1 MSYNNL
7 AMYDYCLL
15 SNIAHFKLEYF
26 CNTKYDAQ
34 KLALK
39 MNMLYDYSDKS
50 GVSKLISYLKSQ
62 LKLLKII
69 QTEYPQIV
77 HFQWFKI
84 PYLDYYFLIKIRK
97 SGAKIVLTAHNV
109 LPHNTGNRYFRIYK
123 KIYTIADRLI
133 VHSEKTKE
141 ELVES
146 FDIQKEKISVIPH
159 GTLDFSSNIE
169 LEKVAFYKNKFT
181 KDFGLLGKTVFSA
194 LGVINDYKGIELI
207 VDAWKSETISE
218 KSDIHLIIAGKG
230 NHNKLEELKNK
241 DNVSLENRF
250 LLDEE
255 FLALLQI
262 SDYVLLPYIKISQ
275 SGVLLTAM
283 NEKKK
288 VIVSNIGGLT
298 DPFRFGKVGY
308 ILEELTADSLQ
319 KNILNAIADH
329 KKHPTDEEWEKILEY
344 FNWKG
349 IGKKTENLYSDLVV
363 YK

>member
-1 MSYNNL
+1 
-7 AMYDYCLL
+7 MYDYSLL

-109 LPHNTGNRYFRIYK
+109 LPHNTGDRYFRIYK

-146 FDIQKEKISVIPH
+146 FDVQKEKISVIPH
-159 GTLDFSSNIE
+159 GTLDFSSNID

-218 KSDIHLIIAGKG
+218 KNDIHLIIAGKG
-230 NHNKLEELKNK
+230 THKKLVELNERS
-241 DNVSLENRF
+241 NVSLENRF

-255 FLALLQI
+255 FLALLQVT
-262 SDYVLLPYIKISQ
+262 DYVLLPYRKISQ

-288 VIVSNIGGLT
+288 VIVSNVGGLT
-298 DPFRFGKVGY
+298 DPFKFGKVGHV
-308 ILEELTADSLQ
+308 LEDLTTDAMKKSIHD
-319 KNILNAIADH
+319 AIANS
-329 KKHPTDEEWEKILEY
+329 KKNPTDEVWEKVLDY
-344 FNWKG
+344 FKWEG
-349 IGKKTENLYSDLVV
+349 IARKTESLYSKLILS
-363 YK
+363 KSN